1 MRKFYF
7 SFSIFVTVL
16 FLSCNAD
23 LENQQTGIN
32 QSDDMVAQTFTADST
47 MVKNAYSVDAMKAAL
62 ELIKKRASTNIAEI
76 KGSKNRVA
84 MSTDILNNFVVQTS
98 HRYIKFNPSNKTEE
112 DLLKDDSNMFLF
124 DYRLDYE
131 YSDEF
136 LLNRPADSDSIPN
149 YYTAVPVDK
158 ILPNVPYEI
167 LEELYIPEQDPYFAD
182 VVDVD
187 EYEVTYNIQNKSDL
201 FFTLISTVHEQAN
214 TFSNV
219 GYIRQGI
226 SSATEQ
232 ILSHD
237 GTPLPPPQT
246 EMRIVYGRRWRP
258 VGRIRVE
265 DTSKQNVRYPVEGAK
280 VLIRQGFTITSGI
293 TNADGEFSTAN
304 VRGRAKYVLQ
314 WERHHF
320 SIRSGYFGQ
329 AETKSPNMRAQNWN
343 CDIIKNMDKAG
354 WYYATIFQAA
364 HDYYYKDILGL
375 HRPRL
380 NTTLGSQQKI
390 AATQNQGKSVHLN
403 QLKLAG
409 VWFPHLIVLQV
420 WDKESE
426 SVYGTTIHELAHSAH
441 SQMSLG
447 AYNSLVWKAY
457 IELEAWGGGATD
469 KEKSAKRV
477 LESWATAVEIT
488 LTNLRY
494 QRLGVRNQQYNV
506 VGDTNIGNE
515 QLVPL
520 TFDNVSTTYYTPA
533 YFDLTDNYNQN
544 QYQGM
549 PNDFVT
555 GFTIKQVQDVVKDSK
570 SWSEVK
576 EKFEQQ
582 YGLNGIAARVFLSQW
597 Q

>member
-7 SFSIFVTVL
+7 SLSIFVTVL
-16 FLSCNAD
+16 FFSCNAD

-62 ELIKKRASTNIAEI
+62 DLIKKRASTNVAEI

-84 MSTDILNNFVVQTS
+84 MSTEILNNFVVQTS

-124 DYRLDYE
+124 DYRMDYE

-182 VVDVD
+182 VIDVD
-187 EYEVTYNIQNKSDL
+187 EYAVTYNIQNKSDL

-226 SSATEQ
+226 SIATDQ
-232 ILSHD
+232 ILSPD
-237 GTPLPPPQT
+237 GSTIAAPQT
-246 EMRIVYGRRWRP
+246 DMRIIYGRRWRP
-258 VGRIRVE
+258 VGRIRVQ
-265 DTSKQNVRYPVEGAK
+265 DTSKGNVLYAVEGAK
-280 VLIRQGFTITSGI
+280 VLIRQGFTITTGI
-293 TNADGEFSTAN
+293 TNADGEFSTDQ
-304 VRGRAKYVLQ
+304 VRGRAKYILQ

-320 SIRSGYFGQ
+320 SIRSGRFGQ
-329 AETKSPNMRAQNWN
+329 AETKSPNMKAQNWN
-343 CDIIKNMDKAG
+343 CDIIRSMGQHA

-375 HRPRL
+375 HRPQL
-380 NTTLGSQQKI
+380 NNFGNSQMKI
-390 AATQNQGKSVHLN
+390 AAKVLTTASSHLN
-403 QLKLAG
+403 QFAPFGIL
-409 VWFPHLIVLQV
+409 PSIYINT
-420 WDKESE
+420 WDDPSE
-426 SVYGTTIHELAHSAH
+426 RVYGVTIHELAHSAH
-441 SQMSLG
+441 REMGIRAYGSL
-447 AYNSLVWKAY
+447 AWKAY
-457 IELEAWGGGATD
+457 AEPEAWGTGATD

-477 LESWATAVEIT
+477 MESWAVAVEIT
-488 LTNLRY
+488 LTRLRY
-494 QRLGVRNQQYNV
+494 QRLNAPFSNYRATQNAPF
-506 VGDTNIGNE
+506 GNY
-515 QLVPL
+515 QFIPL
-520 TFDNVSTTYYTPA
+520 SFDVSTNTFYTSA
-533 YFDLTDNYNQN
+533 CFDLTDNVNQRSIF
-544 QYQGM
+544 GSTM
-549 PNDFVT
+549 PNDNVQ
-555 GFTIKQVQDVVKDSK
+555 GFTIKQVQDIIKDSE
-570 SWSEVK
+570 SWGEVK
-576 EKFEQQ
+576 EKFVTQ
-582 YGLNGIAARVFLSQW
+582 YGENGLSASNFLSQW